1 MRRLGAIIGIL
12 ALTAALTA
20 AAPAGSASLNII
32 YGTDRNDTIV
42 ATPAA
47 DVIYAKSGND
57 LITDVS
63 WNDVVWASSGNDTV
77 RFGPGLIE
85 NAAVH
90 GNVGHDKVEMGP
102 STLGVFNSFVNAG
115 SGNDT
120 VKVFGCIDFQGE
132 SGNDTYE
139 NVANCV
145 SLSNTANLGNGHDK
159 FKLGGLSSLLLGN
172 GNDQGSIDYPAY
184 VHSSSGN
191 DRLTVF
197 SPLAGS
203 IIHLGAGHDELSVG
217 NAASGGQVFG
227 SDGNDK
233 ISYLSAGGVNV
244 QGQSGNDTF
253 TIENSTGPNVLA
265 GNQNRDK
272 ARLGTGVTGTTCNS
286 VETVVDLLGAR
297 RSCS

>member
-1 MRRLGAIIGIL
+1 M
-12 ALTAALTA
+12 TA
-20 AAPAGSASLNII
+20 AAPAGSVTMNIV
-32 YGTDRNDTIV
+32 YGTDGNDKIV

-57 LITDVS
+57 LITEVGS
-63 WNDVVWASSGNDTV
+63 NDVVWASSGNDTI

-85 NAAVH
+85 NASVH

-115 SGNDT
+115 SGNDS
-120 VKVFGCIDFQGE
+120 VKLFGCIDFQGE

-145 SLSNTANLGNGHDK
+145 SLPNTANLGNGHDK
-159 FKLGGLSSLLLGN
+159 FKLGALSNFLLGN

-184 VHSSSGN
+184 VHASSGN
-191 DRLTVF
+191 DRLTVK
-197 SPLAGS
+197 SPQPGS
-203 IIHLGAGHDELSVG
+203 VIHLGTGHDEVSVE
-217 NAASGGQVFG
+217 NAASGGEVFG

-253 TIENSTGPNVLA
+253 TIEASTAPNVLA

-272 ARLGTGVTGTTCNS
+272 ARLGTGVAGTTCSS
-286 VETVVDLLGAR
+286 VETVVDLAGAR